1 MVGNER
7 DVQRKREPLPRK
19 NEQDVEEEMQE
30 VFRQYLERQK

>member
-7 DVQRKREPLPRK
+7 DVQRKREPLAREH
-19 NEQDVEEEMQE
+19 EQDVEEEMKE